1 MVAIRYVN
9 DYGDGTSGYLDYG
22 SGIVVTTASGQP
34 IEVTSTSSG
43 VVNIQPVGVAT
54 DAFGRLRSSTP
65 LTLFDSS
72 HRYKDNGLWATT
84 SGTGGTTVFDADAGL
99 VNLNVTTT
107 SGSEII
113 RETTKV
119 FAYQPGKSLLVM
131 STFVI
136 NAPKVGLRQR
146 IGYHGANNGIYLEK
160 NGNASPRFV
169 ERSYVTGALTETSV
183 AQSSWNGIDKL
194 DGTGPSGITLDLTK
208 AQIFWMDIEWL
219 GLGTVRMGFVIDGK
233 LIHCHSFH
241 HANLITSTYI
251 TTASLPLRYEIRN
264 TAATASSSTLKQIC
278 STVISEGGYE
288 LRGLQQAIGTSI
300 TAPYSLTT
308 AGTFYPVISLRLK
321 TTALDAIVILT
332 AISLM
337 PAAGTA
343 NYAWR
348 VVASPTTTAGSWVSA
363 GADSA
368 VEYNLTGTASAGGR
382 IMAQGYFSGSNQSHP
397 TIDILKEALFKF
409 QLERDGLAGTPYELS
424 LLITASA
431 NASTVH
437 AAVDWEEISR

>member
-1 MVAIRYVN
+1 MIIRYIN

-34 IEVTSTSSG
+34 IQVTSSSTG
-43 VVNIQPVGVAT
+43 IVNVQPGGVAS

-72 HRYKDNGLWATT
+72 HRYKDNGLWTTT
-84 SGTGGTTVFDADAGL
+84 SGTGGTTAFDANAGL
-99 VNLNVTTT
+99 VNLNVTTS

-113 RETTKV
+113 RETTKC
-119 FAYQPGKSLLVM
+119 FSYQPGKSLLVM
-131 STFVI
+131 STFVM
-136 NAPKVGLRQR
+136 NTAKTGLRQR
-146 IGYHGANNGIYLEK
+146 VGYYGANNGIYLEQ
-160 NGNASPRFV
+160 NGTSAPAFV

-183 AQSSWNGIDKL
+183 SQSSWNIDKL
-194 DGTGPSGITLDLTK
+194 DGTGTSGLTLDLTK
-208 AQIFWMDIEWL
+208 AQILFMDVEWL
-219 GLGTVRMGFVIDGK
+219 GLGTVRVGFVINGK

-300 TAPYSLTT
+300 TSPYSLTV
-308 AGTFYPVISLRLK
+308 AGTYYPVISLRLK
-321 TTALDAIVILT
+321 STALDAIVILT

-337 PAAGTA
+337 SAAGTA
-343 NYAWR
+343 NYVWR
-348 VVASPTTTAGSWVSA
+348 VVASATTTAGTWTSA

-368 VEYNLTGTASAGGR
+368 VEYNLTGTASTGGR
-382 IMAQGYFSGSNQSHP
+382 VVAQGYFSGSNQSSAA
-397 TIDILKEALFKF
+397 TDILKEALFKF

-424 LLITASA
+424 LLISASA
-431 NASTVH
+431 ATSTVH
-437 AAVDWEEISR
+437 ASMDWEEISR